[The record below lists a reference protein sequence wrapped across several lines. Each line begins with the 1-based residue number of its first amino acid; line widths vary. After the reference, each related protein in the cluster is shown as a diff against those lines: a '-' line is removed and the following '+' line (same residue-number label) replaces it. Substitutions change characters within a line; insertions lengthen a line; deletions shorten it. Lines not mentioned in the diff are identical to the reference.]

1 MSANGEIFDVPT
13 AVVETTMEHLRS
25 KGREDEEGVV
35 LWRGTFSP
43 ARITGV
49 IVPQQETG
57 VGRFV
62 VPLLERQ
69 RISRELAGTG
79 DVIVAQV
86 HSHPEAA
93 FHSPIDDHEAIPR
106 RVGAYSLVV
115 SDFGRR
121 SSIFDDAAL
130 FQLGADGSWRPVPI
144 GVFRVAT
151 TTRRKGIRWL
161 IAKLKSFVRSRI

>member
-1 MSANGEIFDVPT
+1 MNVNGETFDLPVP
-13 AVVETTMEHLRS
+13 VVDATMEHLSS
-25 KGREDEEGVV
+25 KGREHEEGVV

-62 VPLLERQ
+62 VPLRERQ

-93 FHSPIDDHEAIPR
+93 FHSPIDDDEAISR

-115 SDFGRR
+115 PDFGRR

-130 FQLGADGSWRPVPI
+130 FQLGADGSWRRVAI
-144 GVFRVAT
+144 DVFRVAT

-161 IAKLKSFVRSRI
+161 IAKLKSFVPSRI